1 MRMNVSMECG
11 HSPAPGVDWN
21 VIVSFVGNAKM
32 YRVWSRSNEDKS
44 RVLLKQAPGPLTW
57 RQMVADIRELG
68 DVGLA
73 GDFLSDI
80 QILGL
85 AGWQAS
91 LLKMAWCKF
100 EGPAERQLAFLI
112 VLSDEN
118 IALLEE
124 RLGELTS
131 PAVLAAIDEVNEAK
145 QERQISTEQVEQAIS
160 KTIEATGKGLT
171 PWVLSMTDWFQR
183 TSSTPSEES
192 RPAGRSHTA
201 AEH

>member
-1 MRMNVSMECG
+1 MVS
-11 HSPAPGVDWN
+11 
-21 VIVSFVGNAKM
+21 
-32 YRVWSRSNEDKS
+32 
-44 RVLLKQAPGPLTW
+44 
-57 RQMVADIRELG
+57 DIRELG

-145 QERQISTEQVEQAIS
+145 ENRQIPTAQVEQAIS
-160 KTIEATGKGLT
+160 ETIEAMGKGLT
-171 PWVLSMTDWFQR
+171 PWVISMSDWFHR
-183 TSSTPSEES
+183 TSLTLSEES
-192 RPAGRSHTA
+192 RPAGRSQTEA
-201 AEH
+201 GNTET